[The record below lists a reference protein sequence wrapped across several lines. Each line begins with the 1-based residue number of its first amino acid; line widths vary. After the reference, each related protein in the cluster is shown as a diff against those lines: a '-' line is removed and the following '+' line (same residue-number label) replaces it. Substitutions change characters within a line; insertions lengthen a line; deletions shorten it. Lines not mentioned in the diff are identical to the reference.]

1 MFAKSNYKSV
11 GNLEVL
17 PEFGKG
23 LVGLY
28 VWGTTLPF
36 FFFQIS
42 RHQHI
47 VIFKTQTHCNFSKVP
62 NIYIY
67 IYIYI

>member
-36 FFFQIS
+36 FFF
-42 RHQHI
+42 
-47 VIFKTQTHCNFSKVP
+47 FKFQDTNTL
-62 NIYIY
+62 
-67 IYIYI
+67 